1 MKLFVSIFTLKK
13 IPTLSWSSFNTLNL
27 KPKSITL
34 LYLIFGLILCEL
46 GETILIA
53 ASAGVSP
60 WTVLAQGLSVKTSHS
75 IGLTTFIVS
84 SKCTVFMDT
93 FKTKARYWNNTKYYY
108 HPRSD
113 RCVPTLP
120 SHA

>member
-1 MKLFVSIFTLKK
+1 MKLFVSIFAFKK
-13 IPTLSWSSFNTLNL
+13 IPILSWSSVNTLNL

-34 LYLIFGLILCEL
+34 LYLIFGLILCGL

-60 WTVLAQGLSVKTSHS
+60 WTVLAQGLSIKTGYS
-75 IGLTTFIVS
+75 IGLTTFIIS
-84 SKCTVFMDT
+84 IMCIVFMDT

-108 HPRSD
+108 RS
-113 RCVPTLP
+113 LL
-120 SHA
+120 